1 MRFNIF
7 KKQKLQIFSPVQGKI
22 LSLDQVPDPV
32 FSEKMMGEGVA
43 IMPSGGNI
51 HSPIDGS
58 VILVADTKHAIGIR
72 SKDGTEI
79 LIHIGL
85 ETVSLNGV
93 GFNTHVKI
101 GDSVSIGQLLVDVD
115 WTYLKKH
122 AESIIT
128 PIVITNSNDRDIQVE
143 NMNEGFVGETVL
155 MTVSP
160 L

>member
-7 KKQKLQIFSPVQGKI
+7 KKQKLQIFSPVHGKI

>member
-1 MRFNIF
+1 MRFNVF
-7 KKQKLQIFSPVQGKI
+7 KKRKLQIFAPVQGEV
-22 LSLDQVPDPV
+22 LSLNNVPDPV

-51 HSPIDGS
+51 HSPIDGII
-58 VILVADTKHAIGIR
+58 ILVADTKHAIGIR

-85 ETVSLNGV
+85 ETVSLNGE

-115 WTYLKKH
+115 WTYLREH

-128 PIVITNSNDRDIQVE
+128 PVVITNSNDRDIQVE
-143 NMNEGFVGETVL
+143 DMNEGFVGETVL